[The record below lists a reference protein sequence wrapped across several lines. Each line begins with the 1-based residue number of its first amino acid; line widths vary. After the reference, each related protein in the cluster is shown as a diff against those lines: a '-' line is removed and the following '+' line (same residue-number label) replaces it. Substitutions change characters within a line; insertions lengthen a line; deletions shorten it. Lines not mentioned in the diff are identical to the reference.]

1 MSKKFKENEINLFD
15 NIHNNSRKIM
25 PQTLNQKL
33 ILENKFSNNLNII
46 KKNYYNN
53 INENFNNNNNN
64 IVNIENNKE
73 NFILKKTENDIKKKS
88 EVKNKLKNKIKINE
102 NLFNNFSE
110 RTLNKKKSNYNS
122 LTNFFSYFNYTKTR
136 LLTNE
141 ILNNNNDTL
150 KITNRIK
157 NFKNSLTIQTFYN
170 RKIKSNSSKKQI
182 KFTKKFHNFIND
194 NNNISMNKKKEK
206 THKKQNN
213 SENKKS
219 DNNINYNNNY
229 YYNLCNNHSDN
240 KLIINGFKY
249 KNNIKNKYIN
259 NNNIENINENKN
271 IKLNSAILENICNNI
286 LIKSKRIL
294 NKYNKYL

>member
-1 MSKKFKENEINLFD
+1 MSNKFKENEINLFD
-15 NIHNNSRKIM
+15 NIHNNSRKII

-33 ILENKFSNNLNII
+33 KLENKFSYNLNII
-46 KKNYYNN
+46 KKNSNHN
-53 INENFNNNNNN
+53 INENFNNNN

-73 NFILKKTENDIKKKS
+73 NFILKKTENDIKNKS
-88 EVKNKLKNKIKINE
+88 EIKNKLKGKIKINE

-157 NFKNSLTIQTFYN
+157 NFKNSLTIQTIYN
-170 RKIKSNSSKKQI
+170 KKIKSNSSKKQI
-182 KFTKKFHNFIND
+182 KFAKKFHNFIND
-194 NNNISMNKKKEK
+194 NNNNSMNKKKVK

-213 SENKKS
+213 SEYKKS

-229 YYNLCNNHSDN
+229 YYNLYNNHSDN
-240 KLIINGFKY
+240 KLNFNGF
-249 KNNIKNKYIN
+249 N
-259 NNNIENINENKN
+259 
-271 IKLNSAILENICNNI
+271 
-286 LIKSKRIL
+286 
-294 NKYNKYL
+294 YN